1 MLTTKGRSQ
10 GSLGS
15 AFLFEIPI
23 VWSAA
28 VDRRHWILL
37 IVALACIAALGAWIV
52 ELDWGLS
59 ESMDPVPE
67 TSQPR

>member
-1 MLTTKGRSQ
+1 MTTKERSQ
-10 GSLGS
+10 GLLGS
-15 AFLFEIPI
+15 AFLFHIPTDLI
-23 VWSAA
+23 LAM
-28 VDRRHWILL
+28 DRRHWMLL

-59 ESMDPVPE
+59 ESMDPAPT

>member
-1 MLTTKGRSQ
+1 MKERGQ
-10 GSLGS
+10 GFLGP
-15 AFLFEIPI
+15 AFLILNQTI
-23 VWSAA
+23 LIDLVM
-28 VDRRHWILL
+28 DRRHWMLL

-59 ESMDPVPE
+59 ESMDPAPA

>member
-1 MLTTKGRSQ
+1 LLSILSVLILAM
-10 GSLGS
+10 
-15 AFLFEIPI
+15 
-23 VWSAA
+23 
-28 VDRRHWILL
+28 DRRHWILL

-59 ESMDPVPE
+59 ESMDPAPA